1 MEPATYDIRNGK
13 GKPMTGKSCRTR
25 YPIVLLHGLGY
36 RDDMPLLA
44 SWGRIPETLGRAGA
58 SVFLGGLDAFNSH
71 EHNATILK
79 ERIFSILADNG
90 AEKVNIIAHS
100 KGGIEA
106 RHMIS
111 RLGMAAT
118 VASLT
123 TVCTPHLGTCMA
135 DIALRL
141 IPCEDSFIFG
151 AVDLFAAILGDRV
164 PDSAAAIRELS
175 RPFMTEFNRHMP
187 DAPEVYYQS
196 FGTMM
201 HSPLDDPFYML
212 SQPMIAKYEGPNDG
226 MVTTTSCQWGHFR
239 GTIAGKEE
247 GHGISH
253 LQIIDFQRRDIS
265 GVDIPAVY
273 VSMVREL
280 KNLGF

>member
-1 MEPATYDIRNGK
+1 MEPATYDIREGK
-13 GKPMTGKSCRTR
+13 GAPTTEESCRTR

-58 SVFLGGLDAFNSH
+58 SVFLGGLDAWNSH
-71 EHNATILK
+71 EHNAAALK
-79 ERIFSILADNG
+79 KHLFSILADSG
-90 AEKVNIIAHS
+90 AAKVNIIAHS

-106 RHMIS
+106 RYMIS
-111 RLGMAAT
+111 RLGMAAS

-123 TVCTPHLGTCMA
+123 TVCTPHRGTCMA
-135 DIALRL
+135 DIALKL
-141 IPCEDSFIFG
+141 ISCEDNCLFG
-151 AVDLFAAILGDRV
+151 AVNFFAAILGDKV

-175 RPFMTEFNRHMP
+175 RPFMAEFNRHMA

-212 SQPMIAKYEGPNDG
+212 SQPIIAKHEGPNDG
-226 MVTTTSCQWGHFR
+226 IVTTASCQWGRFR
-239 GTIAGKEE
+239 GIIAGREE

-253 LQIIDFQRRDIS
+253 LQIIDFRRRDVS
-265 GVDIPAVY
+265 GVDIPGVY
-273 VSMVREL
+273 VSMVQEL
-280 KNLGF
+280 KEMGF